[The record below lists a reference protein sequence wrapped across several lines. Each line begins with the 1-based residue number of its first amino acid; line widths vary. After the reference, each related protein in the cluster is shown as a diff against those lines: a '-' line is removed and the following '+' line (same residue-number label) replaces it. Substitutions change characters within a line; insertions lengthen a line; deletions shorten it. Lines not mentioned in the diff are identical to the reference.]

1 MGNQAETLR
10 RVKAEIEQCIDDL
23 SRGLLTVERLKS
35 VSRTIDAAGR
45 SSQDVLFLHAVT
57 ASPASHI
64 VGMRIIED
72 GEVSDGPEDPDDWPY
87 QTVLEAVRD
96 GWRIIKLPE
105 LALAMDDSRT
115 YGLGHEFVL
124 ERY

>member
-1 MGNQAETLR
+1 MGNEAETLR

-23 SRGLLTVERLKS
+23 GKGLLTVERLKS

-45 SSQDVLFLHAVT
+45 LSQDLLFLHAAT
-57 ASPASHI
+57 ASPASQI

-72 GEVSDGPEDPDDWPY
+72 GDISDGPEDPDDWPY

-96 GWRIIKLPE
+96 GWRDHQAPR
-105 LALAMDDSRT
+105 ACVGDGR
-115 YGLGHEFVL
+115 
-124 ERY
+124 